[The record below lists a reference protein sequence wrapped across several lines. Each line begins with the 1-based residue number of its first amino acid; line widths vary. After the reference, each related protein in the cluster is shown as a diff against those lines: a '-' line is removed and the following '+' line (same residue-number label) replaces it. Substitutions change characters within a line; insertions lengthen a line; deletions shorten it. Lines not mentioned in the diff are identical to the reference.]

1 MEEISLAREEDDE
14 NMYPDEIIE
23 EELENDEISIEEEGF
38 WRGYNS
44 AY

>member
-1 MEEISLAREEDDE
+1 MRTRTISQDEE

-23 EELENDEISIEEEGF
+23 EELENDEISTEEEAF
-38 WRGYNS
+38 WRGYNH